1 MRWFL
6 SLLVAFCLCMGAASA
21 MAVEINISQHS
32 YSSGPYTN
40 LTNTAFVNFSEST
53 DEVIF
58 RVGISSGINDL
69 HITIT
74 GPESVESIGGLTQ
87 NLYTEDETF
96 EGHTDGLSALI
107 AGSTPYPEFSYFKVT
122 FSEDVTFKL
131 AASVVPEPS
140 TIALIGLGLGVIA
153 ISRRY
158 SKRRKA

>member
-6 SLLVAFCLCMGAASA
+6 SFFAAVCLCMGAASA
-21 MAVEINISQHS
+21 MAVEINISQHT

-40 LTNTAFVNFSEST
+40 LTNTAFVNFTVST

-58 RVGISSGINDL
+58 RVGISSEIHDL
-69 HITIT
+69 HIVIT
-74 GPESVESIGGLTQ
+74 GPDSVESIEGLEQ

-96 EGHTDGLSALI
+96 EGSTDGLSALI

-122 FSEDVTFKL
+122 FSEDVTFKV

-140 TIALIGLGLGVIA
+140 TIGLIALGLGAIA
-153 ISRRY
+153 LSGRY
-158 SKRRKA
+158 RKRRKT